1 MVDLSAGLLGMSGI
15 DGLPERRSLHIQR
28 PCHALHPVL
37 YRHRLSIRTRRR
49 HHPSSRQYMDEADCT
64 QRHRCGRWLSARQ
77 TAFDPRPRCE
87 ILRHIPHCSR
97 AQRYSRHSIAAAFAQ
112 FEFVRGK
119 IRQINK
125 GRVPESINLLWKG
138 IASARD
144 YTIPRPLSPRA
155 KSSRTRRP
163 AAAARR
169 RHWRTLRPSHPV
181 PATRRDAQ
189 LLSSRSRLI
198 GLIRFD
204 SIVGQYAYRC

>member
-1 MVDLSAGLLGMSGI
+1 MVDLSEGSLGMSGS

-49 HHPSSRQYMDEADCT
+49 HHPSSRQFMDDADCT
-64 QRHRCGRWLSARQ
+64 QRHRCGRWFSARQ

-87 ILRHIPHCSR
+87 ILRRIPHCSR
-97 AQRYSRHSIAAAFAQ
+97 ARGYSRHSIAAAFAQ

-119 IRQINK
+119 IRQIHK
-125 GRVPESINLLWKG
+125 GRVPESVDLLWKG

-144 YTIPRPLSPRA
+144 YTIPQPLSPRA
-155 KSSRTRRP
+155 KSSRTRQP

-169 RHWRTLRPSHPV
+169 RHWRTSRPSHPV

-198 GLIRFD
+198 GLI
-204 SIVGQYAYRC
+204 